1 MRPAISIDV
10 LGQSG
15 ADAAEAEDNN
25 SSTGSDALWIVAL
38 VLGLGLSNSCRIL
51 KLKRN
56 QRDFWR
62 AMAGERVT
70 GRPGDRAHGQ
80 AGTRAG
86 RRYPGGGAD
95 ERDDTSRR
103 TCLSC
108 CQNSFQENRPF
119 TQLEIGHS
127 TQ

>member
-1 MRPAISIDV
+1 M

-80 AGTRAG
+80 AGMRAG

-95 ERDDTSRR
+95 ER
-103 TCLSC
+103 
-108 CQNSFQENRPF
+108 
-119 TQLEIGHS
+119 G
-127 TQ
+127 